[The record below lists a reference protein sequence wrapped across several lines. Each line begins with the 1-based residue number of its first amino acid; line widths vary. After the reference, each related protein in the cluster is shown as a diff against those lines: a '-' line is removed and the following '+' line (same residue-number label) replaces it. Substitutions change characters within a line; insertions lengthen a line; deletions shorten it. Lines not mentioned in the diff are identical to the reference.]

1 MKSFTIIL
9 PALFFL
15 SYRALS
21 FFAEGYVVNAD
32 AGERL
37 PGVEI
42 FGEDSVALATTNS
55 AGEFRVENLSGESV
69 FLHFSKNGFIDR
81 KVKVKPG
88 GGEIKV
94 EMFEKIYDAD
104 AVIVT
109 AERNP
114 GVLKNSPTLVEL
126 VSEREIE
133 RSGATEVVDVLED
146 LVGADFSPNAHGRN
160 MSLRGLGP
168 EYVLILVDG
177 ERVAGD
183 MLGNVDFSRFNSA
196 DVERVEIVKGAAS
209 ALYGSGAVGGV
220 VNIITKKPK
229 ENLDLNGYAKYSD
242 YNSIDFGASAGAKL
256 DKFRSKTDFNF
267 SGSDGYDL
275 NPETVFRTVEK
286 FRDFTIGQRLAY
298 DPSEK
303 LKLRA
308 KGNFYELERFDAAS
322 EYTFKHRKYNDYFY
336 NFGADYEFSQSAAI
350 SADWSSDLYET
361 KDVLDKL
368 DEVRPADA
376 HNINSARI
384 SSAFDIGR
392 TENFAGAELNLEKVE
407 SERTLGGAKRSHN
420 AAFFIQTQYGLT
432 EKIELVPGLRLND
445 HSDYGSYLTPSLS
458 ARLGLE
464 NWNFR
469 ASAGRA
475 FKAPTLKELYM
486 NWDHG
491 GAGPFVYGSDDLKP
505 EISMNYALSAEWI
518 FPRFAGSVSLFRTE
532 LNDMI
537 DAYPEAGE
545 PNTFYYRNVAEA
557 LTQGA
562 ELRFKYGLG
571 KYFRF
576 EAGYSHIDARNLK
589 TDKRLYGRASDL
601 ATFKVEFFSAEQKLY
616 ANFRIK
622 YTGDK
627 LYDLQTDPE
636 TGEEIEVTQ
645 SPYAIAK
652 ITAGKDFFDVLNVY
666 AGIDN
671 IFDYVDKNYLTTP
684 GRTFYVG
691 LRLNYSQNFSKKQ
704 KGTT

>member
-1 MKSFTIIL
+1 MLF
-9 PALFFL
+9 LFFL
-15 SYRALS
+15 ASEALS
-21 FFAEGYVVNAD
+21 FVVEGHVVNVD

-37 PGVEI
+37 PDVTI
-42 FGEDSVALATTNS
+42 FDEDSVALATSNS
-55 AGEFRVENLSGESV
+55 AGEFRLENLSGESV
-69 FLHFSKNGFIDR
+69 VLRFSKTGFIDR
-81 KVKVKPG
+81 IVKVKPDA
-88 GGEIKV
+88 GEIEV

-126 VSEREIE
+126 VSDREIE

-160 MSLRGLGP
+160 MSMRGLGP
-168 EYVLILVDG
+168 EYVLILLDG

-220 VNIITKKPK
+220 VNIITKKPN
-229 ENLDLNGYAKYSD
+229 ENLDLNGYARYSE
-242 YNSIDFGASAGAKL
+242 YNAVDFGASAGAKI
-256 DKFRSKTDFNF
+256 DNFRSKTDFNY
-267 SGSDGYDL
+267 SRSDGYDL

-286 FRDFTIGQRLAY
+286 FRDFSIGQRLAY
-298 DPSEK
+298 DPADK

-322 EYTFKHRKYNDYFY
+322 EYTFKHRKYDDFFY
-336 NFGADYEFSQSAAI
+336 NLGADYELSHNASI
-350 SADWSSDLYET
+350 SAEWSSDLYET
-361 KDVLDKL
+361 KDVLVKIN
-368 DEVRPADA
+368 EVRPTDA
-376 HNINSARI
+376 HNINTARI
-384 SSAFDIGR
+384 SGAFDLGR
-392 TENFAGAELNLEKVE
+392 TENVAGAELNLEKVE

-420 AAFFIQTQYGLT
+420 AAFFIQTQYGIT

-445 HSDYGSYLTPSLS
+445 HSDYGSYFTPSIS
-458 ARLGLE
+458 ARLSPE
-464 NWNFR
+464 KWNFR

-491 GAGPFVYGSDDLKP
+491 GAGPFVNGSDDLKP
-505 EISMNYALSAEWI
+505 EISMNYVLSAEWI
-518 FPRFAGSVSLFRTE
+518 YPRLAGSVSLFRTE
-532 LNDMI
+532 LKDMI

-562 ELRFKYGLG
+562 ELRVKYRLG
-571 KYFRF
+571 KYFRL
-576 EAGYSHIDARNLK
+576 EAGYSYIDARNLK

-601 ATFKVEFFSAEQKLY
+601 ATFKAEFFSAERKFY

-627 LYDLQTDPE
+627 LYDLQTDPIS
-636 TGEEIEVTQ
+636 GEEIEVTQ

-652 ITAGKDFFDVLNVY
+652 ITVGKDLLEVLNVY

-671 IFDYVDKNYLTTP
+671 IFDYVDKDYLTTP

-691 LRLNYSQNFSKKQ
+691 MRVNYSQNFSKQ
-704 KGTT
+704 